1 MPCQL
6 SPQYQNF
13 KVMNY
18 FCKSWNLIWQGIGG
32 LGESHD
38 LRLQILERYSEPHR
52 HYHTLQHLKECLV
65 LAEKSSDLSE
75 NPLIVE
81 IALWFHDA
89 IYDVKMP
96 NNEERSARFAE
107 TELKQR
113 GIASEIIQRVSQL
126 ILITR
131 HSAQPKTSDEGILAD
146 IDLAIFGANKARF
159 LQYEQQIRREYDWV
173 PESVYQVKRRE
184 ILAAFLNRDY
194 IYNTPRFR
202 TLYED
207 KARENLLNL
216 MLWHS

>member
-1 MPCQL
+1 
-6 SPQYQNF
+6 
-13 KVMNY
+13 MNS
-18 FCKSWNLIWQGIGG
+18 FRKSWDRVWQGIGG
-32 LGESHD
+32 FGESHD
-38 LRLQILERYSEPHR
+38 LMAQILERYSESPR

-81 IALWFHDA
+81 IALWFHDV
-89 IYDVKMP
+89 IYDVQMP
-96 NNEERSARFAE
+96 NNEEKSAVFAE

-146 IDLAIFGANKARF
+146 IDLAILGANNARF
-159 LQYEQQIRREYDWV
+159 LQYEQQIRREYEWV
-173 PESVYQVKRRE
+173 PESVYRVKRKE
-184 ILAAFLNRDY
+184 ILEGFLSRDY
-194 IYNTPRFR
+194 IYNTSRFR
-202 TLYED
+202 DIYEN

-216 MLWHS
+216 IYGSTK

>member
-1 MPCQL
+1 
-6 SPQYQNF
+6 
-13 KVMNY
+13 MNY
-18 FCKSWNLIWQGIGG
+18 FHKSWDRIWQGIGG
-32 LGESHD
+32 LSESHD
-38 LRLQILERYSEPHR
+38 LMSQILERYSESHR
-52 HYHTLQHLKECLV
+52 QYHTLQHLKECLD
-65 LAEKSSDLSE
+65 LAEKFSDLSE

-96 NNEERSARFAE
+96 NNEEKSAVFAE

-113 GIASEIIQRVSQL
+113 GIDSEIIQRVSQL

-131 HSAQPKTSDEGILAD
+131 HSVQPKTSDEEILAD
-146 IDLAIFGANKARF
+146 IDLAILGANNARF

-173 PESVYQVKRRE
+173 PESLYQVKRRE
-184 ILAAFLNRDY
+184 ILQAFLNRDH

-202 TLYED
+202 DIYED

-216 MLWHS
+216 IYGSTN